1 MNDQTGDAPDTG
13 PAPTGGDVPRTA
25 EGLTDWSI
33 PVVPSMPV
41 KQEDWAWA
49 HERRPEPPT
58 RVGADQVAAILLV
71 HQAGEWLGRTLSRL
85 AGLKDRPGVTIAVDM
100 GSDDESSGLLASA
113 RRDGLIEEVLQTP
126 ADRAPG
132 QAVAAA
138 VGILPDVIT
147 HLWILHDDLELT
159 PDSLHQMLVEVSR
172 APMADVA
179 FPTLLRPAMRNYPEF
194 IEEQGQT
201 LSGTGARV
209 LPVVDRGDID
219 QHQGEPARVLGGS
232 TAGMFVSLAA
242 WRRVG
247 GFDPAVPIFRDGVE
261 FGWRANEAG
270 LVVRTAPTCAI
281 HHRQAGRGWARDS
294 VLAARPDLTD
304 RLVGMRMVAA
314 RSASVSRTSLA
325 LMLQCLVRAVVLLLG
340 KAPGRAS
347 DELRAGARLWSSR
360 SVTIEMAERIRDFRQ
375 GCDPDDISHTE
386 RLLPTRRRMWRRIAD
401 QFAGDISDRLHPGRD
416 ADLGT
421 SIDELTADDEFT
433 GREHH
438 TVLNP
443 YSVMLVVM
451 LVLGMVAGRS
461 LFGSGSAV
469 SAWLA
474 PAPDGLSGAWSA
486 WLGAVPGQYGGS
498 APWLGIAALGSV
510 ITIGQPEVFAR
521 ACLLLA
527 PLAAAMSAHHLT
539 RRVLGL
545 GAPAVVV
552 ASMWGLLPVITG
564 SLARGSITGL
574 AMAVVIPQVAL
585 HSWRL
590 LAPAT
595 IDIDELWGAGATSGP
610 PDRWRS
616 AGALAAWTAVAVSLV
631 PVSWVLVLV
640 VMVAAVRADRTVWRQ
655 ALLALLTPLVVVSP
669 WLVRI
674 ASAPARLITGAD
686 PLLTGT
692 FAPRA
697 GLWVLL
703 GGGVSVAAVPA
714 WASLIGVLPMWF
726 AALWAL
732 TWLLRHRGAEGAAG
746 RGRVIGTASVSL
758 LAFLAAGVA
767 SRRLVGLWGTQI
779 HPEIETWQMIGL
791 GGLLALIATAWQ
803 GTMLAVQTDEDG
815 AQADE
820 SDPDRAP
827 SLGELMARWGSKV
840 LPGVLTVGLVASSL
854 WWVVGGAGQPLHRV
868 SSKLPAYVTA
878 VQDSPRRTR
887 TLVVL
892 VQDSGTSWNL
902 VDSRTPGWGTGERP
916 VISTDQR
923 IRTDASEL
931 ARAVATGD
939 VGEDFS
945 ARLKALGV
953 AHVWMRGARDDVV
966 AQVSNASGLTSARAD
981 ADTTVWSL
989 DGDPSRAWLVSGR
1002 TVTQL
1007 SGTVPAG
1014 PADRRLVIA
1023 EPRDDRWKVSVG
1035 GVDLQHQDAEPS
1047 GGIGQTYRLGSAS
1060 GELTWSMPN
1069 QGWVALVEVGAM
1081 LVLMIVAGP
1090 NASRRAPAPRRSMEA
1105 DK

>member
-1 MNDQTGDAPDTG
+1 MNDQTGDAPIG
-13 PAPTGGDVPRTA
+13 PAPGGGEGPRTA

-33 PVVPSMPV
+33 PVVPSLPV

-58 RVGADQVAAILLV
+58 RVSPEQVAAVLIV
-71 HQAGEWLGRTLSRL
+71 HQAGEWLGPALARL
-85 AGLKDRPGVTIAVDM
+85 AGLADRPGVTIAVDM
-100 GSDDESSGLLASA
+100 GSEDESADLLASA
-113 RRDGLIEEVLQTP
+113 QRDGLIEDVLHTP
-126 ADRAPG
+126 GDRTPG
-132 QAVAAA
+132 EGVASAVA
-138 VGILPDVIT
+138 ILPDGIT

-201 LSGTGARV
+201 LSTTGARV

-219 QHQGEPARVLGGS
+219 QHQGEPVRVLGGS
-232 TAGMFVSLAA
+232 TAGMFISLKA

-247 GFDPAVPIFRDGVE
+247 GFDPAVPLFRDGVE

-270 LVVRTAPTCAI
+270 LVVRTAPSCAI
-281 HHRQAGRGWARDS
+281 HHRQAGRGWERDS
-294 VLAARPDLTD
+294 VLAERPDLTD

-314 RSASVSRTSLA
+314 RSESVTRTSLA
-325 LMLQCLVRAVVLLLG
+325 LMLQCLVRALVLLLG
-340 KAPGRAS
+340 KAPGRAA
-347 DELRAGARLWSSR
+347 DELRAGTRLWRTR
-360 SVTIEMAERIRDFRQ
+360 SQTAAMAERISTFRQ
-375 GCDPDDISHTE
+375 SCDPDDVAHTA
-386 RLLPTRRRMWRRIAD
+386 RLLPTHRRMWRRVAD
-401 QFAGDISDRLHPGRD
+401 QFAGDVSDRLHPGRD
-416 ADLGT
+416 SDLGT
-421 SIDELTADDEFT
+421 SIDELTADDDFA

-443 YSVMLVVM
+443 YNVMVVGM
-451 LVLGMVAGRS
+451 LLLGVVAGRS
-461 LFGSGSAV
+461 LLGSGSAV
-469 SAWLA
+469 SSWLA
-474 PAPDGLSGAWSA
+474 PAPGGLSGAWSA
-486 WLGAVPGQYGGS
+486 WLTAVPGQLGGS
-498 APWLGIAALGSV
+498 SPWLGVAALGSV
-510 ITIGQPEVFAR
+510 ITVGQPEVFAR

-527 PLAAAMSAHHLT
+527 PLAAAMSAHRLT

-545 GAPAVVV
+545 GVPAVLV
-552 ASMWGLLPVITG
+552 ASMWALLPVITG

-574 AMAVVIPQVAL
+574 TMAVVTPQVAL

-595 IDIDELWGAGATSGP
+595 IDVDELWGAGTSGAS
-610 PDRWRS
+610 DRWRS
-616 AGALAAWTAVAVSLV
+616 AGAAAAWTAIAISLV
-631 PVSWVLVLV
+631 PASWVMVLI
-640 VMVAAVRADRTVWRQ
+640 VMVAALRADRTVWRQ
-655 ALLALLTPLVVVSP
+655 VLLVLIAPLVVVSP

-714 WASLIGVLPMWF
+714 WVSLVGVLPLWF

-746 RGRVIGTASVSL
+746 RGRVIGTAAVSL
-758 LAFLAAGVA
+758 LAFLAAGIA
-767 SRRLVGLWGTQI
+767 ARRLVPLWGTEI
-779 HPEIETWQMIGL
+779 HPEIETWQMVGL
-791 GGLLALIATAWQ
+791 GGLLALVATAWQ
-803 GTMLAVQTDEDG
+803 GTLLAVQADDEAAED
-815 AQADE
+815 QE

-827 SLGELMARWGSKV
+827 SLGELMARWSSKV
-840 LPGVLTVGLVASSL
+840 LPGVLTVGLVASCL
-854 WWVVGGAGQPLHRV
+854 WWVAGGAGQPLHRV

-887 TLVVL
+887 TLMIL
-892 VQDSGTSWNL
+892 VQGGGTSWNL
-902 VDSRTPGWGTGERP
+902 VDSRNPGWGTGEKP
-916 VISTDQR
+916 VISTDPR
-923 IRTDASEL
+923 IRADASEL

-939 VGEDFS
+939 VGEDLA
-945 ARLKALGV
+945 ARLKAMGV
-953 AHVWMRGARDDVV
+953 AHVWLRGAADDVV
-966 AQVSNASGLTSARAD
+966 SQVSNASGLTSARAD

-1002 TVTQL
+1002 SVTQL
-1007 SGTVPAG
+1007 SGTVPSG
-1014 PADRRLVIA
+1014 SGDRRLVIA
-1023 EPRDDRWKVSVG
+1023 EPRDDRWRVSVG
-1035 GVDLQHQDAEPS
+1035 GVELERLDAEPS

-1060 GELTWSMPN
+1060 GPVTWSMPN
-1069 QGWVALVEVGAM
+1069 QGWVVLVEVGAM
-1081 LVLMIVAGP
+1081 LILMIVAGP